1 MSRKSAEQKHLHTA
15 DEHQQE
21 LIRLMREFGYSHNP
35 QRVFSDFVELSAL
48 AISNSVD
55 KSQFDAREK
64 RYLDIVKG
72 YKRDEVERFGHMLG
86 ALVETLER
94 RLANGNLTDVLG
106 ETFMMM
112 ELGNDRAGQFFTP
125 YAISKLMASLTMMG
139 DNPEIQKN
147 GFIRLQEPACG
158 AAGMVIAA
166 AEALAARGHNFQE
179 TLHAT
184 GIDIDERCVHMAYL
198 QLSLLGIPAIVVHGN
213 ALTMEIWGT
222 WRTPI
227 HVLGGWDAKL
237 RRGYTLASLERAA
250 ANLAATDIEPI
261 AESRVDQEDDH
272 ASVVMEMP
280 VVDVPASVNPVPVSS
295 LETAGATTTALADMF
310 EDAISQNVQ
319 PTIFDKVDQMMLF

>member
-1 MSRKSAEQKHLHTA
+1 MSRKSAE
-15 DEHQQE
+15 
-21 LIRLMREFGYSHNP
+21 LIRLIREFRHSHNP
-35 QRVFSDFVELSAL
+35 QKVFSDFVELSAL

-55 KSQFDAREK
+55 QPQFDVREK

-72 YKRDEVERFGHMLG
+72 YKREEVERFSHMLG
-86 ALVETLER
+86 ALVETLAR
-94 RLANGNLTDVLG
+94 RLAIGDLTDVLG

-125 YAISKLMASLTMMG
+125 YEISKLMASLTMMG

-166 AEALAARGHNFQE
+166 AEALAANGHNFQE

-250 ANLAATDIEPI
+250 ANLTATADEPTT
-261 AESRVDQEDDH
+261 EPSVDQKDDH
-272 ASVVMEMP
+272 DATVIEMP
-280 VVDVPASVNPVPVSS
+280 VVDVAASVKPVPVVSV
-295 LETAGATTTALADMF
+295 ETNSATTAALADMF
-310 EDAISQNVQ
+310 EAAISQGGQ
-319 PTIFDKVDQMMLF
+319 QTIFNKVDQMMLF